1 MTTGKS
7 SRATKHYSIVDLFA
21 GPGGLDVAAHWLG
34 IPVHGIEWDAD
45 ACATRKAAGLSTDQ
59 ADVRAVGPKDFQ
71 DATVLV
77 GGPPCQTYTLAGGG
91 AGRRALDQVLHFVK
105 QMAAG
110 VDVTAAV
117 AALDDERTGLVLEP
131 LRWIIQAAEFGL
143 PYDAVVLEQ
152 VPAVLPVW
160 QAMGEALAGLGYQV
174 DCGVLRTEQYGVPQT
189 RRRAILVAHRH
200 RTPSLPAPTHRPYRK
215 GVPRTEGDSD
225 LLPWVTM
232 EDVLDRDGGF
242 VVVSNYGSGGD
253 PRARGRRTSAEPAAT
268 VTGKVSRN
276 RVVGLDGVEL
286 PRFTP
291 AEAGR
296 LQTFPE
302 DYPWDGNA
310 ISQQIGN
317 AIPPRLGAHVLASA
331 LGLSIDEHFFDAAL
345 SKPWRIG
352 RWGLLTS
359 YVE

>member
-1 MTTGKS
+1 MATGKPS
-7 SRATKHYSIVDLFA
+7 LETKHRSVVDLFA

-34 IPVHGIEWDAD
+34 IPVHGIEWDTD

-59 ADVRAVGPKDFQ
+59 EDVRAVGPEHFQ

-77 GGPPCQTYTLAGGG
+77 GGPPCQTFTLAGGG
-91 AGRRALDQVLHFVK
+91 AGRRALDRVLHFVK

-110 VDVTAAV
+110 VDVTDAV

-131 LRWIIQAAEFGL
+131 LRWIIQATELGL
-143 PYDAVVLEQ
+143 PYDAVILEQ

-160 QAMGEALAGLGYQV
+160 QAMGEALAGLGYQI

-200 RTPSLPAPTHRPYRK
+200 RTPSLPAPTHRAYRK
-215 GVPRTEGDSD
+215 GVPRTEGDPI

-232 EDVLDRDGGF
+232 EDVLERDGDF

-253 PRARGRRTSAEPAAT
+253 PRARGRRTSDEPAAT

-276 RVVGLDGVEL
+276 RVIGLDGGEL
-286 PRFTP
+286 PRFTQS
-291 AEAGR
+291 EAGR

-302 DYPWDGNA
+302 DYPWAGNGIA
-310 ISQQIGN
+310 QQIGN
-317 AIPPRLGAHVLASA
+317 AIPPRLGAHVLAAA
-331 LGLSIDEHFFDAAL
+331 LGLSVDEGFFETAL
-345 SKPWRIG
+345 KKPWRES
-352 RWGLLTS
+352 RRGLL
-359 YVE
+359 

>member
-7 SRATKHYSIVDLFA
+7 SCAMKHYSIVDLFA

-45 ACATRKAAGLSTDQ
+45 ACATRKAAGLSTDI
-59 ADVRAVGPKDFQ
+59 ADVRAVGPEHFQ

-91 AGRRALDQVLHFVK
+91 AGRRALDRVLHFVK

-110 VDVTAAV
+110 VDVAAAV
-117 AALDDERTGLVLEP
+117 ASLDDERTGLVLEP
-131 LRWIIQAAEFGL
+131 LRWIIQAMEFGL
-143 PYDAVVLEQ
+143 PYDAVILEQ

-174 DCGVLRTEQYGVPQT
+174 DYGVLRTEQYGVPQT

-200 RTPSLPAPTHRPYRK
+200 RTPSLPAPTHRAYRK
-215 GVPRTEGDSD
+215 GVPRTEGDPA
-225 LLPWVTM
+225 LLPWATM
-232 EDVLDRDGGF
+232 GDVLKRDDEF

-253 PRARGRRTSAEPAAT
+253 PRARGRRTSDEPAAT

-296 LQTFPE
+296 LQTFPK

-310 ISQQIGN
+310 IAQQIGN

-331 LGLSIDEHFFDAAL
+331 LGLNVDERFFDTAL
-345 SKPWRIG
+345 KKPWRIS
-352 RWGLLTS
+352 RRGLLKQ
-359 YVE
+359 

>member
-1 MTTGKS
+1 MATGNS
-7 SRATKHYSIVDLFA
+7 SRATMRYSIVDLFA

-45 ACATRKAAGLSTDQ
+45 ACATRKAASLSTDH
-59 ADVRAVGPKDFQ
+59 ADVRAVGPRHFQ

-91 AGRRALDQVLHFVK
+91 AGRRALDRVLHFVK

-110 VDVTAAV
+110 VDVSAAV
-117 AALDDERTGLVLEP
+117 DALDDERTGLVLEP
-131 LRWIIQAAEFGL
+131 LRWIIEAAEFGL

-160 QAMGEALAGLGYQV
+160 RAMGEALAGLGYQV

-200 RTPSLPAPTHRPYRK
+200 RTPSLPSPTHRAYRK
-215 GVPRTEGDSD
+215 GVRRTEGDSA

-232 EDVLDRDGGF
+232 SDILERDDDF

-253 PRARGRRTSAEPAAT
+253 PRARGRRTSDEPAAT

-276 RVVGLDGVEL
+276 RVINLDGVEL
-286 PRFTP
+286 PRFSF

-302 DYPWDGNA
+302 DYPWKGKGVA
-310 ISQQIGN
+310 QQIGN

-331 LGLSIDEHFFDAAL
+331 LGLNIDDAFFDRAME
-345 SKPWRIG
+345 KPWRVS
-352 RWGLLTS
+352 RRGLLT
-359 YVE
+359 